1 MAFEETGPAWHT
13 LKGRELE
20 MNHTRRKFV
29 MGSVAGMT
37 LMRGRGEAAPA
48 RLSAHDAQVKK
59 ILAQMTLDEKIG
71 QMTQPDQMYLKSLDD
86 IEKYHLGSLL
96 SGGDSDPKTGND
108 LRSWTDLYDHYQGRA
123 LKARLR
129 IPLLYGIDAVHGNN
143 NLLGATIFPHNIG
156 LGCSRD
162 AGLVERASRITA
174 EEVKATGINWAFAP
188 CVAAPQDVRW
198 GRTYE
203 GFSENPEV
211 VKKLGEAAVRGLQ
224 GASLDGAL
232 SVLGCAKHFAGD
244 GGTTFGTGKPRGRG
258 SADRY
263 PLDQGDTRVDEATLR
278 RVHLPGYVTA
288 IAAGVGSIMPS
299 YSSWN
304 GLKCSGN
311 RKLLTDILKKDLGF
325 EGFVI
330 SDYAAIN
337 DLPGDYKLQI
347 GESINA
353 GMDMVMVPDKY
364 PEFFNT
370 LKELTQAGTVRRER
384 IDDAVTRILRVKV
397 AMGMME
403 AKREQLAD
411 RGLSSTFGSAAH
423 RSVAR
428 ECVRSSLVLLKNE
441 RGALPLKKG
450 AARIHVAGKSA
461 EDIGNQCGGW
471 TITWQGK
478 SGKVTKGTTILEAIR
493 KAAGAGTLVTA
504 SRDGSGA
511 AGAAVGI
518 AVIGETPAAEFMADR
533 TELRLAADDIAVVE
547 TMKNAGVPVVAVIVS
562 GRPLTL
568 DEILG
573 KADAIVAA
581 WLPGSEGDGVAE
593 VLFGM
598 SAPVG
603 RLSFTWPRGDSTS
616 FHVGDAG
623 YKTQY
628 PFGFGMG
635 Y

>member
-1 MAFEETGPAWHT
+1 M
-13 LKGRELE
+13 K
-20 MNHTRRKFV
+20 HTRRQFV
-29 MGSVAGMT
+29 MGSVAGMA

-48 RLSAHDAQVKK
+48 RLSSHDAQVKK
-59 ILAQMTLDEKIG
+59 LLARMTLDEKIG

-108 LRSWTDLYDHYQGRA
+108 LKSWTDLYDHYQARA
-123 LKARLR
+123 LKTRLR

-143 NLLGATIFPHNIG
+143 NLLGATMFPHNIG

-162 AGLVERASRITA
+162 AALVERASRITA

-203 GFSENPEV
+203 GFSENPDL

-244 GGTTFGTGKPRGRG
+244 GGTAFGTGKPRGRG
-258 SADRY
+258 SSERY

-304 GLKCSGN
+304 GLKCSAN
-311 RKLLTDILKKDLGF
+311 RKLLTDILKNEMGF

-337 DLPGDYKLQI
+337 DLPGDYKQQI
-347 GESINA
+347 AESVNA

-364 PEFFNT
+364 PEFFDK
-370 LKELTQAGTVRRER
+370 LRELTQEGTVPAAR

-403 AKREQLAD
+403 AKRGQLAD
-411 RGLSSTFGSAAH
+411 RGLSAAFGSAAH

-441 RGALPLKKG
+441 RRTLPLKKG

-461 EDIGNQCGGW
+461 DDIGNQCGGW
-471 TITWQGK
+471 TITWQGR
-478 SGKVTKGTTILEAIR
+478 SGAVTAGTTILAAIR
-493 KAAGAGTLVTA
+493 KAAGAGTRVTA

-533 TELRLAADDIAVVE
+533 TELRLAAEDIAAVE

-581 WLPGSEGDGVAE
+581 WLPGSEGDGVAD
-593 VLFGM
+593 VLFGTP
-598 SAPVG
+598 APVG
-603 RLSFTWPRGDSTS
+603 KLSFTWPRGDSTS
-616 FHVGDAG
+616 FHIGDSG
-623 YKTQY
+623 YKTQFA
-628 PFGFGMG
+628 FGFGMG